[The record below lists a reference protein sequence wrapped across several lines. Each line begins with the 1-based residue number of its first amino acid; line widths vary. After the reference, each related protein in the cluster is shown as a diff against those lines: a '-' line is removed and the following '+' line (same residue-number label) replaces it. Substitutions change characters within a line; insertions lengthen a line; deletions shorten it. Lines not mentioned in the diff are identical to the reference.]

1 MTYPGSTPSLVSSA
15 SPASLSAMSLQCLTH
30 SDDGFYRLPLTPSVH
45 SARPGARS
53 REATSD
59 LSFPLPPLPDSAAL
73 LLDRAAAAQTAGG
86 GSFYGSS
93 GGATPSPTYSLPSSP
108 PPSSAPPNLPD
119 FVSVFV
125 NPATSGERTGSVS
138 RDTYPPVPPSPRPIP
153 SHVRQL
159 DSISSSVLSPPRASQ
174 HLRQRVLP
182 SPDTRSPHAER
193 HEAIECPAVDDV
205 FETASIVAKKR
216 RTEAWLS
223 AIPSASRPPD
233 ASSERATLGAGSL
246 RSGLTWLARARP
258 GWAIRSEGQ
267 GWAGEKLS
275 DLSDSG
281 HRGPA
286 GPVALSG
293 KGGWKKAL
301 PTSRKARISLAVAL
315 VVVLLLA
322 VGLAT
327 GLTREAASQAGS
339 VDCRCE
345 NGGRARA
352 SSDGRCF
359 CACPDAWG
367 GTSCHL
373 DATCVDVG
381 AGAARPVA
389 QGLLDVAASA
399 SELWQ
404 PEVNTTRLATVLH
417 DYILPTSPSSS
428 GTTCQSQLSLLALP
442 SLSFSAFPS
451 RLRWT
456 ESALLHTLAL
466 TESNSSLAQFRTFAS
481 SLSFSQ
487 FGDAPVTVPSTN
499 YQLVAGGYLFDL
511 ATLERSVRAEQ
522 TWEKVVDPPSEA
534 VALIGPASLAVLDRM
549 SAQASAANAQ
559 RSRALAHYWVDSL
572 AVEEETL
579 DAFRAA
585 VKAASMV
592 LPVEEVDGV
601 QRGVAL
607 ACRPGLNAEEAVRI
621 NEVEGGIF
629 CLAEVQAG
637 QAGNSSCTDR
647 PIYGMLNLLN
657 RSLLSSANSSSPLS
671 VTSIDQNTIS
681 SRLTYHAG
689 ALLSPLS
696 LANAFSSSPSA
707 PSARAT
713 PERIGLALKLDHVL
727 LDYLLLLPSLDA
739 ARELVQYL
747 TQEPAA
753 IDPPDGRDF
762 PVLAAERDEE
772 WPVLEVQLWGGW
784 VAG

>member
-1 MTYPGSTPSLVSSA
+1 MPYLGSTPSLVSSA
-15 SPASLSAMSLQCLTH
+15 SPASLSALSLQCLTR
-30 SDDGFYRLPLTPSVH
+30 SDDGFYRLPLTPSVN
-45 SARPGARS
+45 SAKQGARS
-53 REATSD
+53 REGTSD
-59 LSFPLPPLPDSAAL
+59 LSFPLPPLPDAAAL
-73 LLDRAAAAQTAGG
+73 LLDRAAAAQATGG
-86 GSFYGSS
+86 GSLYGSSS

-125 NPATSGERTGSVS
+125 NPAPSGRSTDLVS
-138 RDTYPPVPPSPRPIP
+138 RNTYPLVPLSPRPIP

-174 HLRQRVLP
+174 HLRRRFLP
-182 SPDTRSPHAER
+182 LTDTHPLPDER
-193 HEAIECPAVDDV
+193 HEPIERPDIDEG

-223 AIPSASRPPD
+223 ALPPASQPPD
-233 ASSERATLGAGSL
+233 APSERATIGAGSL
-246 RSGLTWLARARP
+246 RSGLGWLARARP
-258 GWAIRSEGQ
+258 GWAITSEGRD
-267 GWAGEKLS
+267 WSGEKLS
-275 DLSDSG
+275 DSGDSG

-286 GPVALSG
+286 RSVASRR
-293 KGGWKKAL
+293 GGWTKAL
-301 PTSRKARISLAVAL
+301 PTSRKARITLAVTL

-327 GLTREAASQAGS
+327 GLTRRSASHASS
-339 VDCRCE
+339 VNFKCE

-373 DATCVDVG
+373 DATCIDVG
-381 AGAARPVA
+381 GGADRPVA
-389 QGLLDVAASA
+389 QGVLDVAASA
-399 SELWQ
+399 SELWK
-404 PEVNTTRLATVLH
+404 PGVNTTRLATVLH
-417 DYILPTSPSSS
+417 EYILPTSPSST

-487 FGDAPVTVPSTN
+487 FGDAPATFPSTN

-534 VALIGPASLAVLDRM
+534 VALIGPASLAALDRM
-549 SAQASAANAQ
+549 SAQASAAHAQ
-559 RSRALAHYWVDSL
+559 RSRALEHYWADTL
-572 AVEEETL
+572 ALKEETL

-585 VKAASMV
+585 VKAAKV
-592 LPVEEVDGV
+592 VVPVGEVDGV
-601 QRGVAL
+601 QRGVAI
-607 ACRPGLNAEEAVRI
+607 ACRTGLSADEAERI

-629 CLAEVQAG
+629 GLANIQARD
-637 QAGNSSCTDR
+637 ATCTDR
-647 PIYGMLNLLN
+647 PIHGMLNLLN
-657 RSLLSSANSSSPLS
+657 RPLLSSANSSSSLS
-671 VTSIDQNTIS
+671 VTSIVQNTIS

-696 LANAFSSSPSA
+696 LAEAFPSSPSG
-707 PSARAT
+707 PSAPAT
-713 PERIGLALKLDHVL
+713 PERIGLAPKLDHVL
-727 LDYLLLLPSLDA
+727 LDYLFLLSSLDA

-762 PVLAAERDEE
+762 PVLAAVRDEE